1 MIYTATHLRWTRR
14 RSVFLIFAD
23 ERAFITER

>member
-1 MIYTATHLRWTRR
+1 MFYLPTLLRWTT

-23 ERAFITER
+23 ERAFCTER

>member
-1 MIYTATHLRWTRR
+1 MIFDATHLRWIRR
-14 RSVFLIFAD
+14 TVFLIFAD

>member
-1 MIYTATHLRWTRR
+1 MIYDATHLRWTRR
-14 RSVFLIFAD
+14 TIFLIFAD

>member
-1 MIYTATHLRWTRR
+1 MIYAATHLRWTR